1 MAEGQDD
8 LTRKQERAVA
18 ALLAHPTVAQAAA
31 AAGVSERSLY
41 NWFKEPAFLKAYRE
55 GRRQL
60 VEAALGQ
67 LQRATAQAVRTLV
80 RNLKA
85 AKASDQVRSALGILD
100 RAVKA
105 VELIDLE
112 ERVAELEQVADL
124 ERARGG
130 GQQR

>member
-1 MAEGQDD
+1 MAEGQNN

-18 ALLAHPTVAQAAA
+18 ALLAHPTVARAAA
-31 AAGVSERSLY
+31 AAGVSERSVYHWL
-41 NWFKEPAFLKAYRE
+41 KEPTFLKAYRE

-85 AKASDQVRSALGILD
+85 VKASDQVRSALGILD
-100 RAVKA
+100 RAVKG

-112 ERVAELEQVADL
+112 ERVAELEQVAEL

-130 GQQR
+130 GQQ